1 MCKEVIFHEAVLDTY
16 IRVEKKAINSI
27 VNMTIPEQSKNYYE
41 EDISMTVVKIYLN
54 TTNGFVPIAAPS
66 TKVRNKFFTSK
77 VIRIEV
83 PDRDI
88 ANLKKPLKMNF
99 KINST
104 KDPSASTY
112 TVSCQF
118 YDEKGDKTWKT
129 DGCETA
135 MISDD
140 VVECSCDH
148 MTPFA
153 VLLVDL
159 KISKNQWEILSYIS
173 YTGCS
178 LSAFFSAS
186 TVLMFI
192 FNGNARAE
200 VSSSIHVSL
209 SGALFLLNMSFMFS
223 EWAATWTVKEVCVF
237 IAATIHYS
245 LLCSFTWMAIEALHL
260 YLLLIRVFNIYIKHY
275 MVKLSLIGWGILIT
289 VSRQIFKLR
298 KMGNRHNKMPVCKD
312 LGTVLSL
319 MCLLGTTWG
328 LAFFSSGYTNYPI
341 LYLFCILN
349 TMQENR
355 NDPDKSGPLLH
366 GQSVLGIWLG
376 EKEVHNLSQP
386 VQLRF
391 LNNIN
396 QSQHGICVYW
406 HFDKNGKGNW
416 RTDGCTTSI
425 DNRDF
430 VCSCN
435 RLGLLA
441 VLINPEIPEVSHIV
455 CVNYISYVGSALS
468 TAFTALAIVMFLCQ
482 RKKQCEH
489 SVIIHMQLSGS
500 LYLLHFS
507 FLRNMWFSGQRDV
520 NLVCQGLGLLLHWC
534 LLATF
539 TWTAI
544 EGFHPYLLL
553 VRVFNIYIKR
563 YLLKLSLVGWEY
575 AGSNTWKTDG
585 CNTTQ
590 ISDNVVK
597 CSCDHMTPFAVLLE
611 GGGAEAELGKNH
623 RQGPGQEEEQETT
636 WAERMTIT
644 AEQTGLKIP
653 TVERMTTTM
662 ELRSPSVEL
671 MVQRT
676 T

>member
-1 MCKEVIFHEAVLDTY
+1 MSQRAKDMTLLLLLIMMYGPNGGKLQKTQRGQATLALTNDTIETRISFGTEHNVTILDTAGQLVCNSNKKSCYIECSSHNLFENVSFTVLEKLELTIINVENTTIDFNIIVNQTSCSCTVVDCLPDEISKLLTRKERQMNIPKDMRNILNIKQMCKEVIFHEAVLDTY

-66 TKVRNKFFTSK
+66 VLNYDKVADTFIPVEPFKNETQNKIGVVTYNADEHFKTKVRNKFFTSK

-275 MVKLSLIGWGILIT
+275 MVKLSLIGWGVPAVIVGCLLSVNNIYGISNSILSDTNTTNQICWIKEPRVLYGVSVSYFSIVFLFNLGILIT

-349 TMQENR
+349 TMQGFYIFVWMCAVARKNSTQT
-355 NDPDKSGPLLH
+355 PHSKS
-366 GQSVLGIWLG
+366 
-376 EKEVHNLSQP
+376 
-386 VQLRF
+386 
-391 LNNIN
+391 
-396 QSQHGICVYW
+396 
-406 HFDKNGKGNW
+406 
-416 RTDGCTTSI
+416 TSTL
-425 DNRDF
+425 DT
-430 VCSCN
+430 S
-435 RLGLLA
+435 
-441 VLINPEIPEVSHIV
+441 
-455 CVNYISYVGSALS
+455 
-468 TAFTALAIVMFLCQ
+468 
-482 RKKQCEH
+482 K
-489 SVIIHMQLSGS
+489 
-500 LYLLHFS
+500 
-507 FLRNMWFSGQRDV
+507 
-520 NLVCQGLGLLLHWC
+520 
-534 LLATF
+534 
-539 TWTAI
+539 
-544 EGFHPYLLL
+544 
-553 VRVFNIYIKR
+553 
-563 YLLKLSLVGWEY
+563 
-575 AGSNTWKTDG
+575 
-585 CNTTQ
+585 
-590 ISDNVVK
+590 
-597 CSCDHMTPFAVLLE
+597 
-611 GGGAEAELGKNH
+611 
-623 RQGPGQEEEQETT
+623 
-636 WAERMTIT
+636 
-644 AEQTGLKIP
+644 
-653 TVERMTTTM
+653 
-662 ELRSPSVEL
+662 
-671 MVQRT
+671 
-676 T
+676 